1 MTERISCHQ
10 FMILSSGTLLGTA
23 FLPIAQILAAV
34 AGRDSWWSVMP
45 GYLIAIPYGLMVL
58 SFKQRYPEQNLLQ
71 ISGKVFGKWVGKAI
85 ACYYLLI
92 AGYIGALYVARAVDT
107 YKRMI
112 MPLIPKSAYTTGVI
126 LLIIALAWAG
136 IEVLARFSEFSFP
149 LVVGGLLVTMLLA
162 IPRFEWDQFYP
173 VLANGIK
180 PVLMGTVKTF
190 PFPLEYIIF
199 LAGLIPF
206 LPTGEQSRLRSGLW
220 RAVILVGLIMT
231 LITLTEI
238 MVFGPAE
245 AARLNLGVL
254 SLGKM
259 IEIAK
264 TIAGIESVFEGFWLG
279 AAVLKIT
286 VGFYAVIWGLEYIFG
301 LNKRFWLYSIVSLV
315 YFFIA
320 ILQESGTPLYL
331 ELSIIENYF
340 LVPFALLW
348 IPLLWVVERLRR
360 RLGKT

>member
-1 MTERISCHQ
+1 MTERISYHQ

-23 FLPIAQILAAV
+23 FLPIAQIVAEV
-34 AGRDSWWSVMP
+34 AGRDGWWSVMP
-45 GYLIAIPYGLMVL
+45 GYLITIPYGLMVL
-58 SFKQRYPEQNLLQ
+58 SFMQRHPEQNLLQ

-85 ACYYLLI
+85 AVYYLLI

-126 LLIIALAWAG
+126 LLVIALAWAG

-149 LVVGGLLVTMLLA
+149 LVVMGLIVTMLLA
-162 IPRFEWDQFYP
+162 IPRFEWDQFFP

-180 PVLMGTVKTF
+180 PVLNGVVKTL
-190 PFPLEYIIF
+190 PFPMEYIVF
-199 LAGLIPF
+199 LSGLISF
-206 LPTGEQSRLRSGLW
+206 LPTAEQSRLKRGLLRS
-220 RAVILVGLIMT
+220 VILVGIIMT

-238 MVFGPAE
+238 MVFGPVE

-286 VGFYAVIWGLEYIFG
+286 AAFFAVIWGMEYVFG
-301 LNKRFWLYSIVSLV
+301 FKKKLWLYVSIIV
-315 YFFIA
+315 FFFVIA
-320 ILQESGTPLYL
+320 MLQEGGTQVYL
-331 ELSIIENYF
+331 ELLMVENYL

-348 IPLLWVVERLRR
+348 IPLLWSVERLRR
-360 RLGKT
+360 RFGKK